1 MGRKKKLTPE
11 MQKNICNFI
20 AHGIPLGHAA
30 NVAGISST
38 TFYDWYRKGENAKSG
53 RYYDFYVAV
62 EKAKSQAVALRL
74 DNIRKAG
81 EDGNWQA
88 DAWWLERIDPDNFAK
103 KNFINMESENT
114 NLNFNF
120 SDLFDDDLIR
130 EVVEE
135 NNDNEDV

>member
-1 MGRKKKLTPE
+1 

-38 TFYDWYRKGENAKSG
+38 TFYDWYRKGEKAKSG
-53 RYYDFYVAV
+53 RYHDFYLAV

-88 DAWWLERIDPDNFAK
+88 DAWWLERVDPENFSRK
-103 KNFINMESENT
+103 D
-114 NLNFNF
+114 NLNVNAKVHAKTKNKLKI
-120 SDLFDDDLIR
+120 SQNVIMD
-130 EVVEE
+130 
-135 NNDNEDV
+135 EDFVKMSKMLLDKYSKE